1 MSSIVN
7 DKKRIVNEIG
17 VLNSI
22 GKTAELP
29 DQNFTYPSV
38 NTKNEPIPF
47 MLDLLTATVGSE
59 ALQRTTGQVMTK
71 FIRGVEPDLKN
82 NLKKQ
87 SVTFNSD
94 QPLPSVFASSGYQV
108 PMKKI
113 DLTGKLKNDPS
124 SASGSL
130 LYQSGT
136 GGFDKQAYNALAN
149 PGTDVTFGNMKM
161 NYDSLT
167 DNMTI
172 KPLNAS
178 QSIGS
183 FVNGYIDGLKIMD
196 EKEFTTHVMDT
207 IYGTT
212 AKSTKKTASA
222 LTEEE
227 KLLALIEKLIQ
238 GDETAT
244 ISDAELEQIQQI
256 AKNKLE
262 GVVPVDVGCSIIDSV
277 LLLEDIAELIANNTG
292 STDPTSVGN
301 AYNNVMENSFGRKQT
316 QTNPANKNAIRDGF
330 FKKLIKTIMSSL
342 VFALTST
349 PQIRV
354 LMAMLNGFK
363 NNNNVSF
370 APNISDDINAQ
381 KNFIQCL
388 AKSAGGLLNK
398 FIFDLLKIE
407 LIKLI
412 TPVAVLIVK
421 EKLQAFIRIIESLF
435 T

>member
-1 MSSIVN
+1 MSIVN
-7 DKKRIVNEIG
+7 DKKSIVNEIS

-47 MLDLLTATVGSE
+47 MLDLLTATIGSE

-71 FIRGVEPDLKN
+71 FVRGIEPDLKS

-94 QPLPSVFASSGYQV
+94 QTLPTAFASTGYKV
-108 PMKKI
+108 PMKKL
-113 DLTGKLKNDPS
+113 DLMGKLKNDPA

-136 GGFDKQAYNALAN
+136 GGFDKQAYNALIN

-167 DNMTI
+167 DKMTI
-172 KPLNAS
+172 KPLNGS
-178 QSIGS
+178 QSIGT
-183 FVNGYIDGLKIMD
+183 FVNGYIGGLKIMD
-196 EKEFTTHVMDT
+196 EKEFTTHIMDT

-212 AKSTKKTASA
+212 AKSTNKTVAA
-222 LTEEE
+222 LTEQE

-238 GDETAT
+238 GDETAN
-244 ISDAELEQIQQI
+244 ISDAELDAIIET
-256 AKNKLE
+256 AKNKLD

-277 LLLEDIAELIANNTG
+277 LLLEDISALIANNTA

-301 AYNNVMENSFGRKQT
+301 AYNATMENSFGRKPT

-330 FKKLIKTIMSSL
+330 FKKLINTIMSAL
-342 VFALTST
+342 VFALTAT

-363 NNNNVSF
+363 NNNNTDF
-370 APNISDDINAQ
+370 ANSITDDINSQ

-407 LIKLI
+407 LIKLL
-412 TPVAVLIVK
+412 TPVAIVIVK